1 MIKLKTILILGSF
14 GAMVACERPA
24 APPSASAAASY
35 DLTGY
40 LEQQKTRL
48 QKEQPMV
55 LKSVTT
61 QQQPTETIETTNLD
75 WADELA
81 IFQEVDLSRPAL
93 RDFYTETITPLPSG
107 STQVL
112 YTKSET
118 SAAPVQ
124 YLQLQLSPKQ
134 ELERLEAY
142 MLDKNVLFFS
152 KRKIVLTTNPEENG
166 NISSYHIEG
175 TQKLIFN
182 DSLHYSVMAN
192 L

>member
-1 MIKLKTILILGSF
+1 MVPFKTILILGSF
-14 GAMVACERPA
+14 VALVACERPA

-35 DLTGY
+35 DLTAY
-40 LEQQKTRL
+40 LNRQTERL

-61 QQQPTETIETTNLD
+61 QHQQTETIETTDLD
-75 WADELA
+75 WTDELA
-81 IFQEVDLSRPAL
+81 IFQDVDLSRPAL
-93 RDFYTETITPLPSG
+93 RDFYTETTTTLPNG
-107 STQVL
+107 NTQLL

-124 YLQLQLSPKQ
+124 YLQLQLTPGRQ
-134 ELERLEAY
+134 LQRLEA
-142 MLDKNVLFFS
+142 MVLDKNILFYS
-152 KRKIVLTTNPEENG
+152 KRKIVLTANPAENS

-175 TQKLIFN
+175 TQKLIFS
-182 DSLHYSVMAN
+182 DSLHYNIVAN